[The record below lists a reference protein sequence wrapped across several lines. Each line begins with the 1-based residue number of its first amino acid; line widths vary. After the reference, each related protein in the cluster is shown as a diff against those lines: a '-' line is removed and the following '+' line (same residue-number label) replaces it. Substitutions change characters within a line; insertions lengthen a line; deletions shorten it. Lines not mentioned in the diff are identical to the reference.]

1 MEEEA
6 VVVEGE
12 EVVAGEVAERK
23 KDPYKRI
30 VGWQE
35 VVGHDLLRKGV
46 PLWLME
52 KVGVEGLVWDWVA
65 LGAVFLEMEGD
76 SWMCGK
82 DGVRVEGMV
91 REGEL
96 GWM

>member
-1 MEEEA
+1 M
-6 VVVEGE
+6 
-12 EVVAGEVAERK
+12 
-23 KDPYKRI
+23 
-30 VGWQE
+30 
-35 VVGHDLLRKGV
+35 
-46 PLWLME
+46 
-52 KVGVEGLVWDWVA
+52 GVEGLVWDWVA

-82 DGVRVEGMV
+82 DGVRVEGVV